1 LYTVLT
7 PESFCQLVDP
17 RIEPFVKGS
26 WVKKINRS
34 GGEDPRFLAATHSA
48 LYCCRNSGIMR
59 SLKIAHTYAWV
70 DCVAFEM
77 PSATEFVFAFGEER
91 LSFTC
96 QQAATFLSPVL
107 SCLRVLLPPLPA
119 YAKIQAPAGMQLVST
134 FPHPMQFIHL
144 FISACRSMG
153 ITPDESF
160 ITNVRR
166 ALQDHE
172 PLEILQISFASDS
185 LRAICWALCLTR
197 AIPSLSI
204 GGFIF
209 PDLFASIAQVLR
221 SNPTVTTLRIVNYSR
236 QSSYL
241 MFLKSVAASNLKSLT
256 FVSVTFQ
263 RTMIAALTDRL
274 VSSPNLLHIGFVS
287 CGFDLYVF
295 GALLEAPE
303 HLTAIQSLEISKDQ
317 TKIAQ
322 CSIPAIVNFMSL
334 AQLTSITLREMSID
348 IAVFLSTLE
357 NADLTIAEL
366 NLAGNYCSRSYKRG
380 LLLPATLVELDLSD
394 VRWGESTLFYFL
406 SWQPFPTPV
415 ALKLSNASFRSGREI
430 DPFAALA
437 TATPPVQI
445 VSLLTWDGNILTPSF
460 LRQLEHFARIE
471 KLSLEVCRVPAE
483 LRDDVEAAL
492 VHAIANLRLKK
503 LSVRGT
509 LQSLNPNAMSR
520 LRQVLITHRTLCQL
534 NIADNGIGVAGLRDV
549 IEIVAAQNKITHV
562 WCDGSRPDD
571 PNAMLQ
577 VLNEFVRCE
586 SLRFVAK
593 PRSDFARLFEL
604 APTMTQNIKI
614 AWRALTRALSRRSVT
629 EEPEALLVY
638 DDRNASQPVL
648 DVGFPLTAIEASWEM
663 SIELGYGGDI
673 IEWQELRDKFTIET
687 ILDVPRLDDSIN
699 LIDFTA

>member
-1 LYTVLT
+1 
-7 PESFCQLVDP
+7 
-17 RIEPFVKGS
+17 
-26 WVKKINRS
+26 VKKINRS

-77 PSATEFVFAFGEER
+77 PSPTEFVFAFGGER

-134 FPHPMQFIHL
+134 FPHPTQFVHL
-144 FISACRSMG
+144 FISACRSME
-153 ITPDESF
+153 IAPDESF

-172 PLEILQISFASDS
+172 PLEILQISFANDS
-185 LRAICWALCLTR
+185 LRAICWALSLTR

-221 SNPTVTTLRIVNYSR
+221 SNPTLTTLRVVNYSK
-236 QSSYL
+236 QNSYL
-241 MFLKSVAASNLKSLT
+241 MFLKSVAASNLRSLT

-263 RTMIAALTDRL
+263 RTMVASLTDTL
-274 VSSPNLLHIGFVS
+274 VSCPNLHHIGFVN
-287 CGFDLYVF
+287 CGFDSYVF
-295 GALLEAPE
+295 GALLESPE
-303 HLTAIQSLEISKDQ
+303 HLTAIRSLEISKDQ
-317 TKIAQ
+317 TEIAQ

-357 NADLTIAEL
+357 TSDLTVAEL
-366 NLAGNYCSRSYKRG
+366 NLAGNYCSKNYKRG
-380 LLLPATLVELDLSD
+380 VLLPAMLVDLDLSD
-394 VRWGESTLFYFL
+394 VRWGHNTLFYFL
-406 SWQPFPTPV
+406 SRQPFPSPI

-430 DPFAALA
+430 DPFASL
-437 TATPPVQI
+437 TTTVRPVQI
-445 VSLLTWDGNILTPSF
+445 VSLLTWDGNILTPNF
-460 LRQLEHFARIE
+460 LQQLEYFARIE
-471 KLSLEVCRVPAE
+471 KLSLEMCRIPTE
-483 LRDDVEAAL
+483 LREDVEAAL
-492 VHAIANLRLKK
+492 IHAIANLRLKK
-503 LSVRGT
+503 LSLRGT
-509 LQSLNPNAMSR
+509 LQSLSPNPMSR
-520 LRQVLITHRTLCQL
+520 LRQVLVDHRTLCQL

-549 IEIVAAQNKITHV
+549 KDVVAGQGRISHI

-571 PNAMLQ
+571 ANAVLQ
-577 VLNEFVRCE
+577 VLNEFARCE

-593 PRSDFARLFEL
+593 PRNDFARLFEL
-604 APTMTQNIKI
+604 APMMTQNIKI
-614 AWRALTRALSRRSVT
+614 AWRALMRALSQRSAS
-629 EEPEALLVY
+629 EEMELPLPY
-638 DDRNASQPVL
+638 DERNASQPVM

-673 IEWQELRDKFTIET
+673 IEWQELRDKFTIEA
-687 ILDVPRLDDSIN
+687 ILEVPRQDDSIN